1 MALDP
6 NTAEIDFKISLWRN
20 GKRMENESGKYE
32 LAEFVKGFEIIES
45 VESATIEARIIVE
58 DAAGLMGALTGSE
71 VFKLTVFHY
80 TGKRDYSY

>member
-1 MALDP
+1 MSSKRA

-20 GKRMENESGKYE
+20 GKRMENASGKYE
-32 LAEFVKGFEIIES
+32 LAEFVKGFEIVEA

-71 VFKLTVFHY
+71 VFKLTIFH
-80 TGKRDYSY
+80 R